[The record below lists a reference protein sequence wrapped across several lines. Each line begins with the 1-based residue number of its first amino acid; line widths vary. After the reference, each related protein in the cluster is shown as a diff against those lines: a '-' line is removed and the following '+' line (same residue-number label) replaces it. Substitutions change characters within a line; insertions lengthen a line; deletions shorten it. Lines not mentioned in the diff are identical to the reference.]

1 MFLEVNAAAT
11 LLVTALLG
19 AMPTPFS
26 FETDSTA
33 SSGSSADAQ
42 TGKHVSGTNS
52 GDSTTLDAI
61 LHTPALPP
69 SYESDGSTSADQ
81 SSSAGWTPPPGIPP
95 WVEPVERCVASD
107 DGRYAMNCTAA
118 RPAAPPTTADPAPGT
133 PATPAVTIRDVATFR
148 PELAVLT
155 SEPDGWAVR
164 GLDANFIATGG
175 SSTRSGTL
183 LGAAAE
189 VHFTPIA
196 WQFDYGDATEPR
208 STATPGATWQ
218 SLGLTEFD
226 ETATSHVYDTS
237 GTYTVTLLV
246 DYAAEY
252 RLGATGPYIPIPGTL
267 AIPSAPITLVVAD
280 SATTALVDR
289 DCTAHPRGP
298 GC

>member
-1 MFLEVNAAAT
+1 
-11 LLVTALLG
+11 
-19 AMPTPFS
+19 
-26 FETDSTA
+26 
-33 SSGSSADAQ
+33 
-42 TGKHVSGTNS
+42 
-52 GDSTTLDAI
+52 
-61 LHTPALPP
+61 
-69 SYESDGSTSADQ
+69 
-81 SSSAGWTPPPGIPP
+81 
-95 WVEPVERCVASD
+95 
-107 DGRYAMNCTAA
+107 MNCTAA

-183 LGAAAE
+183 LGVTAD
-189 VHFTPIA
+189 VRFTPIA